1 MLLVRT
7 EFMRKFI
14 SKTCFFY
21 FPLLIL
27 CIRGCF
33 CTGELG
39 RLNGVTYGAYN
50 PVEYPQ
56 TNYNKIYH
64 NTIGLDTTNVLV
76 IGDSYS
82 HWPCNAWYQYYA
94 EQVSGQNIRT
104 LAHDVNFYNA
114 PALFYGLLKSGK
126 LDSCKI
132 VIVETAERHTV
143 RRLLNFDS
151 NAFSNVSNEIQLITD
166 TSSIESIPNRSDV
179 TIKSLNHI
187 ANTSRY
193 LLGLKKSNIISVPL
207 SINTFT
213 HPHFHSTL
221 FFTNEE
227 LFFTQ
232 YSNEDIKKA
241 KENLIF
247 LHEVA
252 LQHGILLIFIVAAGS
267 YDLYQDYIINN
278 PYPQDTTLNYF
289 NDIDT
294 TWFLN
299 TNHLI
304 KPLIA
309 KGEKDMTLVNDTHW
323 SLKSAKITGERLGE
337 MIKSV
342 LYKSQEYEAFQK

>member
-1 MLLVRT
+1 MVRT

-50 PVEYPQ
+50 PVEYPH
-56 TNYNKIYH
+56 TNYDKIYH

-132 VIVETAERHTV
+132 VIVETAERHMI

-151 NAFSNVSNEIQLITD
+151 NAFANVANEIQKITD
-166 TSSIESIPNRSDV
+166 TNSVISVPNKSEV
-179 TIKSLNHI
+179 SIKSLNHI

-193 LLGLKKSNIISVPL
+193 LLGLKKSNIISVSL
-207 SINTFT
+207 SIKTFT
-213 HPHFHSTL
+213 HHKFQSTL
-221 FFTNEE
+221 FFSNEE
-227 LFFTQ
+227 LSFTQ
-232 YSNEDIKKA
+232 YSDKDIEKA
-241 KENLIF
+241 KKNLIF
-247 LHEVA
+247 LHDAA
-252 LQHGILLIFIVAAGS
+252 LQHGISLFFMVAAGS
-267 YDLYQDYIINN
+267 YDLYQDYIIDN
-278 PYPQDTTLNYF
+278 PYPLDTTLNVF

-294 TWFLN
+294 NWFLN
-299 TNHLI
+299 TNNLI

-309 KGEKDMTLVNDTHW
+309 KGEMDMTLVNDTHW
-323 SLKSAKITGERLGE
+323 SLKSAKIAGEQLGE
-337 MIKSV
+337 MIKKYYSTGV
-342 LYKSQEYEAFQK
+342 IDTNAFTY